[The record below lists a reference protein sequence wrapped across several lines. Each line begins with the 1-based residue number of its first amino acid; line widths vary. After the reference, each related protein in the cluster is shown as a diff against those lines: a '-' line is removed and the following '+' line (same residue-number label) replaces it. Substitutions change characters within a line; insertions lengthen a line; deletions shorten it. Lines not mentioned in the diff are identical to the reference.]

1 MRVNTNIL
9 EAQGARLIKQFQT
22 KLLTR
27 GVSFHKRSRFP
38 SSEVFNPSPHNLK
51 REQRHSE
58 QTFFYVCDGKGM
70 WEKQR
75 RNHGLG
81 FGSLPKDLLG
91 LAGTPLAGNSV
102 GRQPSSVERQ
112 WSEGEESWR
121 LPHCILTWPDA

>member
-38 SSEVFNPSPHNLK
+38 SFEVFNPSPHNLK

-58 QTFFYVCDGKGM
+58 QTFFTCVMGKVCGRSREGTMDLALGAFLRTYWDLLALHWLAPRWGGNPV
-70 WEKQR
+70 QR
-75 RNHGLG
+75 RDNGLREKRAG
-81 FGSLPKDLLG
+81 GSLT
-91 LAGTPLAGNSV
+91 AS
-102 GRQPSSVERQ
+102 
-112 WSEGEESWR
+112 
-121 LPHCILTWPDA
+121 

>member
-58 QTFFYVCDGKGM
+58 QTYFTCVMGKVCGRSREGTMDLA
-70 WEKQR
+70 
-75 RNHGLG
+75 LG
-81 FGSLPKDLLG
+81 AFLRTYWDLLALHWLATRWGGSPVQQRDNG
-91 LAGTPLAGNSV
+91 LREKRAGGSITAS
-102 GRQPSSVERQ
+102 
-112 WSEGEESWR
+112 
-121 LPHCILTWPDA
+121 

>member
-1 MRVNTNIL
+1 MRVSTNML
-9 EAQGARLIKQFQT
+9 EAQGARLIKTISDQVINTGRSISQEI
-22 KLLTR
+22 
-27 GVSFHKRSRFP
+27 SFFP
-38 SSEVFNPSPHNLK
+38 SFEVFNPPPNLK

-58 QTFFYVCDGKGM
+58 QMFDVCDGKGM

-81 FGSLPKDLLG
+81 LGSLPKDLLG
-91 LAGTPLAGNSV
+91 LAGTPLAGTSV